1 MWVDRSRATGADSRA
16 QVEVRKMPKDGDLD
30 SSNTS
35 GTAICPVHRWSWP
48 KLVIA
53 AAFISMTAGFG
64 APGADAASAKVRT
77 ACAGDYKRLCPRYKV
92 GSSRMRACME
102 AKQSEISSR
111 CIDAL
116 IDSGE
121 VNRRGRRR

>member
-1 MWVDRSRATGADSRA
+1 MPSDGDCSPSKMNNAAFVRPSRWTWPKALVAAAILCTTAGLGASDADAVSSK
-16 QVEVRKMPKDGDLD
+16 VRK
-30 SSNTS
+30 
-35 GTAICPVHRWSWP
+35 
-48 KLVIA
+48 
-53 AAFISMTAGFG
+53 
-64 APGADAASAKVRT
+64 

>member
-1 MWVDRSRATGADSRA
+1 MSNDGECSSIKLSGAARFLTSRS
-16 QVEVRKMPKDGDLD
+16 V
-30 SSNTS
+30 
-35 GTAICPVHRWSWP
+35 WP
-48 KLVIA
+48 KALLIGT
-53 AAFISMTAGFG
+53 MLCLTGGLG
-64 APGADAASAKVRT
+64 ASEADAASAKVRK